1 MDATTRLVEFVELLA
16 CAAVFVWLVHTFLSY
31 PKVHVYT
38 QQLYRRLRPLPKKQP
53 MRLSSGREKEDEG
66 GAVPLEEENRRLKV
80 HLTALQAQIEANDA
94 MRTRDQQARA
104 RKEEELRHAA
114 SATEAMLRMEM
125 SAAVEAV
132 RREAASEAATAQA
145 NAKAL
150 ASHLREEL
158 RRAQEAEQ
166 AALAA
171 KRTAEET
178 ATLLTRERDVMA
190 EEMEAMRAAEKAEA
204 AARPAEEESRPVS
217 PPEDDP
223 PPPPPPRR
231 LRTQDETAAV
241 EPVVVR
247 SESNAS
253 ASSTSTSSPGS
264 TLLAA
269 QALSR
274 WRPNTPTRRRIA
286 NGSSSASKAAPEGLN
301 DYPAPQ
307 PFEMSSSAPT
317 TPYRRPKASKE
328 GGGGETGGAATAGR
342 MSQNK
347 AAFRNAVRV
356 VSLSLDEVQ
365 GGSGSSR
372 DGPASPAW
380 K

>member
-53 MRLSSGREKEDEG
+53 MRLSSGREKEEG
-66 GAVPLEEENRRLKV
+66 GAVSLEEENRRLKV

-217 PPEDDP
+217 PPEDPP

-231 LRTQDETAAV
+231 LRTPAV

-307 PFEMSSSAPT
+307 PFEMGSSAPT